1 MTMERR
7 IKLKTLNSHITCK
20 ICRGYFI
27 DATTVTECLHTFC
40 KSCLVKHLEE
50 NNTCPTCSIVIHQ
63 SHPLQYISFDRTM
76 QDIVYK
82 LVPDLQD
89 NELKRE
95 RDFYR
100 ARGLPCPK
108 DAALTADKPGGGDEL
123 EQPDNTDCHRK
134 DEQVNICLECISTS
148 LRTLKRSFVRCSA
161 QATITHLKKFVAKK
175 VLNGIDKYRDIDI
188 LCNDELLEIFLFIR
202 PNNRLVV
209 KLGAKTVERFLS
221 LADDSFIEDV
231 NDDLRCFIAVG
242 KVDRVLVFPP
252 VSNYRR
258 FLIHRCVEQFGRYD
272 LATFSIGVSDER
284 RTVVCYREKLLS
296 DEACARPTMGLTQ
309 TEREDASITQDNA
322 AVGGCKQAHAH
333 RRAQPQE
340 KISRTGSTK
349 PRRPDRAVYVPRAL
363 RTAETSPLENEENK
377 PEVIHRRSSQSAESV
392 KCPKSP
398 APRDKSANGTPRK
411 SLDKNFCNVYV
422 PPHLRNQ
429 RSHTG
434 PCIADQATSSDTNES
449 VPSGF
454 QVPNS
459 DSAIPTSD
467 NRFSEVDV
475 SENFYIGDYFANG
488 QLGFYSPNYYSE
500 YEDSRDY
507 QTEKD
512 WRANESDDNMAVNEA
527 NQSNIIDNDYL
538 YNKDEDVEKNELKR
552 ASQEINRSSKR
563 IIKQSFDS
571 DVLLISDPG
580 DDVKAE
586 ALVENAPEEKEPEP
600 ENVKPKLEPKVSL
613 KREENDWDAV
623 FDDSGECLD
632 PSLLEELT
640 STVGKVHISK
650 AKNNYEQYQ
659 TRGQALFNG
668 PYDETF
674 GHVVEVYDFPSEFK
688 TNDLFSLFSEYK
700 DTGFE
705 IKWVDDT
712 HALIVFSSAKIA
724 AEVLSAQRPLV
735 RCRPLHAATLESRN
749 KAKKCAEFLQPYR
762 QRPETCTAL
771 ARRLVSGALGVKLST
786 ARQERAEERRLITI
800 AREKKRQAALH
811 KEAAWDGSLA
821 NHSVADT

>member
-1 MTMERR
+1 
-7 IKLKTLNSHITCK
+7 
-20 ICRGYFI
+20 
-27 DATTVTECLHTFC
+27 
-40 KSCLVKHLEE
+40 
-50 NNTCPTCSIVIHQ
+50 
-63 SHPLQYISFDRTM
+63 
-76 QDIVYK
+76 
-82 LVPDLQD
+82 
-89 NELKRE
+89 
-95 RDFYR
+95 
-100 ARGLPCPK
+100 
-108 DAALTADKPGGGDEL
+108 
-123 EQPDNTDCHRK
+123 
-134 DEQVNICLECISTS
+134 
-148 LRTLKRSFVRCSA
+148 
-161 QATITHLKKFVAKK
+161 
-175 VLNGIDKYRDIDI
+175 
-188 LCNDELLEIFLFIR
+188 
-202 PNNRLVV
+202 
-209 KLGAKTVERFLS
+209 
-221 LADDSFIEDV
+221 
-231 NDDLRCFIAVG
+231 
-242 KVDRVLVFPP
+242 
-252 VSNYRR
+252 
-258 FLIHRCVEQFGRYD
+258 
-272 LATFSIGVSDER
+272 
-284 RTVVCYREKLLS
+284 
-296 DEACARPTMGLTQ
+296 MGLTH
-309 TEREDASITQDNA
+309 TEDTTISHND
-322 AVGGCKQAHAH
+322 AVGGCKQAGQ
-333 RRAQPQE
+333 RRTIASQE
-340 KISRTGSTK
+340 KIRTGSTK

-363 RTAETSPLENEENK
+363 RHTDTTPPEETQLKSPDANKRTAP
-377 PEVIHRRSSQSAESV
+377 AEPP

-398 APRDKSANGTPRK
+398 APKDRSAHGTPRK

-429 RSHTG
+429 RSHTAPSIG
-434 PCIADQATSSDTNES
+434 AQSTSSDTNES

-459 DSAIPTSD
+459 DSAISYSD
-467 NRFSEVDV
+467 NSFTDDVEVG
-475 SENFYIGDYFANG
+475 ENFYIGDYFANG

-500 YEDSRDY
+500 YADTSRN
-507 QTEKD
+507 TEAGD
-512 WRANESDDNMAVNEA
+512 WTNESDENMAVNEA

-538 YNKDEDVEKNELKR
+538 YSKDEDVEKIELKR

-563 IIKQSFDS
+563 IIKQSFHS
-571 DVLLISDPG
+571 DVLVISDPVE
-580 DDVKAE
+580 DVKDE
-586 ALVENAPEEKEPEP
+586 PAPVPVSPPPTEEKEPEP
-600 ENVKPKLEPKVSL
+600 KKLKPKLEQKVSL

-700 DTGFE
+700 ETGFE

-724 AEVLSAQRPLV
+724 AEVLSTQRTLAK
-735 RCRPLHAATLESRN
+735 CRPLHAATLESRN

-771 ARRLVSGALGVKLST
+771 ARRLVSGALGVRLTT
-786 ARQERAEERRLITI
+786 ARQERAEERRLITR

-821 NHSVADT
+821 NHSVTDT

>member
-1 MTMERR
+1 M
-7 IKLKTLNSHITCK
+7 
-20 ICRGYFI
+20 
-27 DATTVTECLHTFC
+27 
-40 KSCLVKHLEE
+40 
-50 NNTCPTCSIVIHQ
+50 
-63 SHPLQYISFDRTM
+63 
-76 QDIVYK
+76 
-82 LVPDLQD
+82 
-89 NELKRE
+89 
-95 RDFYR
+95 
-100 ARGLPCPK
+100 
-108 DAALTADKPGGGDEL
+108 LT
-123 EQPDNTDCHRK
+123 
-134 DEQVNICLECISTS
+134 
-148 LRTLKRSFVRCSA
+148 
-161 QATITHLKKFVAKK
+161 
-175 VLNGIDKYRDIDI
+175 
-188 LCNDELLEIFLFIR
+188 
-202 PNNRLVV
+202 V

-221 LADDSFIEDV
+221 LADNHFVEDV
-231 NDDLRCFIAVG
+231 IDDLKCFVAAG
-242 KVDRVLVFPP
+242 KLDSVLVFPP

-258 FLIHRCVEQFGRYD
+258 FLIHRSVEDLGLPE

-284 RTVVCYREKLLS
+284 RTVVCYRDKLLS
-296 DEACARPTMGLTQ
+296 DEACARPAMGLTH
-309 TEREDASITQDNA
+309 TECEDGAVPHHD
-322 AVGGCKQAHAH
+322 AVGGKQSQ
-333 RRAQPQE
+333 RRTTPQE
-340 KISRTGSTK
+340 KIRSGSSK
-349 PRRPDRAVYVPRAL
+349 QRRPDRAVYVPRAL
-363 RTAETSPLENEENK
+363 RHTDNAPPEDIK
-377 PEVIHRRSSQSAESV
+377 PEANKRTAPVDPA

-398 APRDKSANGTPRK
+398 SSRDKSAHGTPRK
-411 SLDKNFCNVYV
+411 SLDKNYCNVYV

-429 RSHTG
+429 RSHTAPSIG
-434 PCIADQATSSDTNES
+434 AQSTSSDTNES

-459 DSAIPTSD
+459 DSAISYSD
-467 NRFSEVDV
+467 NSFTDDVDV
-475 SENFYIGDYFANG
+475 GENFYIGDYFANG

-500 YEDSRDY
+500 YADNSRNPEPGEW
-507 QTEKD
+507 T
-512 WRANESDDNMAVNEA
+512 NESDDNMAVNEA

-538 YNKDEDVEKNELKR
+538 YSKDEDVEKKELKR

-563 IIKQSFDS
+563 IIKQSFHS
-571 DVLLISDPG
+571 DVLVISDP
-580 DDVKAE
+580 
-586 ALVENAPEEKEPEP
+586 VEETKDEKPVPAPASPPIVEEKEPEP
-600 ENVKPKLEPKVSL
+600 KKSKPKLEQKVSL

-674 GHVVEVYDFPSEFK
+674 GHVIEVYDFPSEFK

-712 HALIVFSSAKIA
+712 HALIVFSSSKIA
-724 AEVLSAQRPLV
+724 AEVLSTQRTLAK
-735 RCRPLHAATLESRN
+735 CRPLHAATLESRN

-771 ARRLVSGALGVKLST
+771 ARRLVSGALGVRLTT
-786 ARQERAEERRLITI
+786 ASQERAEERRLISL

-821 NHSVADT
+821 NHSAAHS

>member
-1 MTMERR
+1 M
-7 IKLKTLNSHITCK
+7 I
-20 ICRGYFI
+20 
-27 DATTVTECLHTFC
+27 
-40 KSCLVKHLEE
+40 
-50 NNTCPTCSIVIHQ
+50 
-63 SHPLQYISFDRTM
+63 
-76 QDIVYK
+76 
-82 LVPDLQD
+82 
-89 NELKRE
+89 
-95 RDFYR
+95 
-100 ARGLPCPK
+100 
-108 DAALTADKPGGGDEL
+108 
-123 EQPDNTDCHRK
+123 
-134 DEQVNICLECISTS
+134 
-148 LRTLKRSFVRCSA
+148 
-161 QATITHLKKFVAKK
+161 
-175 VLNGIDKYRDIDI
+175 
-188 LCNDELLEIFLFIR
+188 
-202 PNNRLVV
+202 V

-221 LADDSFIEDV
+221 LADDNFVEDV
-231 NDDLRCFIAVG
+231 NEDLKCFLAG
-242 KVDRVLVFPP
+242 GRVDSVLVFPP

-258 FLIHRCVEQFGRYD
+258 FLIHRCVEQLCRPD
-272 LATFSIGVSDER
+272 LSTFSIGVSDER
-284 RTVVCYREKLLS
+284 RTVVCYRDRLLS
-296 DEACARPTMGLTQ
+296 DEACARPAMGLTQ
-309 TEREDASITQDNA
+309 ERDEPFSQAAA
-322 AVGGCKQAHAH
+322 AVGGCKPAQASS
-333 RRAQPQE
+333 RAQPQE
-340 KISRTGSTK
+340 KIRSGSTK

-363 RTAETSPLENEENK
+363 RSAENNTSEDIKENNK
-377 PEVIHRRSSQSAESV
+377 RTSQSVDEQ

-398 APRDKSANGTPRK
+398 PPRDRSAHSTPRK
-411 SLDKNFCNVYV
+411 SIDKNFCNVYT

-429 RSHTG
+429 RSHTA
-434 PCIADQATSSDTNES
+434 PSIDIDDTPASSDTKES
-449 VPSGF
+449 VPLGF

-459 DSAIPTSD
+459 DSAISLSD
-467 NRFSEVDV
+467 NSYNEIEVG
-475 SENFYIGDYFANG
+475 ENFYIGDYFANG
-488 QLGFYSPNYYSE
+488 QLGFYSPAYYSDYAE
-500 YEDSRDY
+500 SRENVEE
-507 QTEKD
+507 TD
-512 WRANESDDNMAVNEA
+512 WRTNDSDENMAVNEA
-527 NQSNIIDNDYL
+527 NQSNNIIDNDYL
-538 YNKDEDVEKNELKR
+538 YDKDEDVEKNELKR

-563 IIKQSFDS
+563 IIKQSFHS
-571 DVLLISDPG
+571 DILVISDPVETK
-580 DDVKAE
+580 DDK
-586 ALVENAPEEKEPEP
+586 VEEPVLENKEPEP
-600 ENVKPKLEPKVSL
+600 KKLKPKLEPKLSL

-640 STVGKVHISK
+640 TTVGKVHISK
-650 AKNNYEQYQ
+650 PKNNYDQYQ

-724 AEVLSAQRPLV
+724 AEVLSTQRPLV

-821 NHSVADT
+821 NQSVADT

>member
-1 MTMERR
+1 MT
-7 IKLKTLNSHITCK
+7 
-20 ICRGYFI
+20 
-27 DATTVTECLHTFC
+27 
-40 KSCLVKHLEE
+40 
-50 NNTCPTCSIVIHQ
+50 
-63 SHPLQYISFDRTM
+63 
-76 QDIVYK
+76 
-82 LVPDLQD
+82 
-89 NELKRE
+89 
-95 RDFYR
+95 
-100 ARGLPCPK
+100 
-108 DAALTADKPGGGDEL
+108 
-123 EQPDNTDCHRK
+123 
-134 DEQVNICLECISTS
+134 
-148 LRTLKRSFVRCSA
+148 
-161 QATITHLKKFVAKK
+161 
-175 VLNGIDKYRDIDI
+175 
-188 LCNDELLEIFLFIR
+188 
-202 PNNRLVV
+202 V
-209 KLGAKTVERFLS
+209 KLGAKTVERFFS
-221 LADDSFIEDV
+221 LADDNFVEDV
-231 NDDLRCFIAVG
+231 NEDLKCFIAEG
-242 KVDRVLVFPP
+242 RVDSVLVFPP

-258 FLIHRCVEQFGRYD
+258 FLIHNSVEQLGRPE

-284 RTVVCYREKLLS
+284 RTVVCYRERLLS
-296 DEACARPTMGLTQ
+296 DEACARPAMGLTQ
-309 TEREDASITQDNA
+309 TERDDATISQTA
-322 AVGGCKQAHAH
+322 AVGGFKPAQAQAS

-340 KISRTGSTK
+340 KIRSGSTK

-363 RTAETSPLENEENK
+363 RNAESAQTEDNNK
-377 PEVIHRRSSQSAESV
+377 ETNNHRRTSHSAEGV

-398 APRDKSANGTPRK
+398 APKEKSHHGTPRK
-411 SLDKNFCNVYV
+411 SIDKAYCNVYT

-429 RSHTG
+429 RSHTA
-434 PCIADQATSSDTNES
+434 PSIEEPTSSDTKES

-459 DSAIPTSD
+459 DSAISFSD
-467 NRFSEVDV
+467 NSFINDIEVGD
-475 SENFYIGDYFANG
+475 NFYIGDYFANG
-488 QLGFYSPNYYSE
+488 QLGFYSPNLYSE
-500 YEDSRDY
+500 YAENSRENATDNSDWKSNDSD
-507 QTEKD
+507 E
-512 WRANESDDNMAVNEA
+512 NMAVNES
-527 NQSNIIDNDYL
+527 NQSNNIIDNDYL
-538 YNKDEDVEKNELKR
+538 YAKGEDVEKNELKR

-563 IIKQSFDS
+563 IIKQSFHS
-571 DVLLISDPG
+571 DVLVISDTVDSVPEKNEPEP
-580 DDVKAE
+580 VVA
-586 ALVENAPEEKEPEP
+586 VEEKETE
-600 ENVKPKLEPKVSL
+600 VVKKTKPKLEAKVSL

-640 STVGKVHISK
+640 TTVGKVHISK
-650 AKNNYEQYQ
+650 PKNCYDQYQ
-659 TRGQALFNG
+659 TRGQQLFNG

-724 AEVLSAQRPLV
+724 GEVLSTQRPLV

-786 ARQERAEERRLITI
+786 ARQERAEERRLITL

-821 NHSVADT
+821 NQSVDT

>member
-1 MTMERR
+1 MT
-7 IKLKTLNSHITCK
+7 
-20 ICRGYFI
+20 
-27 DATTVTECLHTFC
+27 
-40 KSCLVKHLEE
+40 
-50 NNTCPTCSIVIHQ
+50 
-63 SHPLQYISFDRTM
+63 
-76 QDIVYK
+76 
-82 LVPDLQD
+82 
-89 NELKRE
+89 
-95 RDFYR
+95 
-100 ARGLPCPK
+100 
-108 DAALTADKPGGGDEL
+108 
-123 EQPDNTDCHRK
+123 
-134 DEQVNICLECISTS
+134 
-148 LRTLKRSFVRCSA
+148 
-161 QATITHLKKFVAKK
+161 
-175 VLNGIDKYRDIDI
+175 
-188 LCNDELLEIFLFIR
+188 
-202 PNNRLVV
+202 V

-221 LADDSFIEDV
+221 LADDNFVEDV
-231 NDDLRCFIAVG
+231 NEDLKCFIAEG
-242 KVDRVLVFPP
+242 RVDSVLVFPP

-258 FLIHRCVEQFGRYD
+258 FLIHRCVEQLCCSD

-284 RTVVCYREKLLS
+284 RTVVCYRDRLLS
-296 DEACARPTMGLTQ
+296 DEACAQPAMGLTQ
-309 TEREDASITQDNA
+309 ERDDGSISQA
-322 AVGGCKQAHAH
+322 AAAVAVGGCKPAQAP

-340 KISRTGSTK
+340 KIRSGSTR

-363 RTAETSPLENEENK
+363 RTAENTQEENK
-377 PEVIHRRSSQSAESV
+377 ETNKRTSQTEGQ

-398 APRDKSANGTPRK
+398 PPRDRSAHTTPRK
-411 SLDKNFCNVYV
+411 SIDKNYCNVYT

-429 RSHTG
+429 RSHTA
-434 PCIADQATSSDTNES
+434 PSIDTDEVPTSSDTKDS

-459 DSAIPTSD
+459 DSAISFSD
-467 NRFSEVDV
+467 NSYNDVEVV
-475 SENFYIGDYFANG
+475 GENFYIGDYFANG
-488 QLGFYSPNYYSE
+488 QLGFYSPGYYSDYAE
-500 YEDSRDY
+500 SR
-507 QTEKD
+507 ENAEEPD
-512 WRANESDDNMAVNEA
+512 WRTNESDENMAVNEA

-538 YNKDEDVEKNELKR
+538 YAKDEDFEKNELKR

-563 IIKQSFDS
+563 IIKQSFHS
-571 DVLLISDPG
+571 DVLVISDP
-580 DDVKAE
+580 
-586 ALVENAPEEKEPEP
+586 VETKEEKLEEPIFDEKEPEP
-600 ENVKPKLEPKVSL
+600 KKLKPKLEAKTSL

-640 STVGKVHISK
+640 TTVGKVHISK
-650 AKNNYEQYQ
+650 PKNSYDQYQ
-659 TRGQALFNG
+659 TRGQVLCSG

-674 GHVVEVYDFPSEFK
+674 AHVVEVYDFPSEFK
-688 TNDLFSLFSEYK
+688 TNDLFALFSEYK

-724 AEVLSAQRPLV
+724 AEVLSTQRPLV

-821 NHSVADT
+821 NQSVADT